1 MERERAE
8 VEVAHILMG
17 SDYWGQVASF
27 DARAPQQSSRLSLK
41 GRGWGIDI
49 SLGHP
54 PLLCLLFE
62 GTNKY
67 QAGRALVNRPVES
80 QGLVEPGRRRS
91 GGQNG
96 EGSFLIW
103 LGSLE
108 GTSVLWGRLDPDW
121 SVLLGL
127 ERK

>member
-1 MERERAE
+1 M
-8 VEVAHILMG
+8 AHILKG
-17 SDYWGQVASF
+17 SDCWGQVASF

-67 QAGRALVNRPVES
+67 QAGRALVNRPLWS
-80 QGLVEPGRRRS
+80 PK
-91 GGQNG
+91 
-96 EGSFLIW
+96 
-103 LGSLE
+103 
-108 GTSVLWGRLDPDW
+108 VLWSLGEDGVVGRMGRTPF
-121 SVLLGL
+121 
-127 ERK
+127 